1 MCDTLDQYGGID
13 SGDDT
18 SVLFSGD
25 ECDDEA
31 SVVSLQR
38 DYQVSFSWHDQVYG
52 ALNVVKE
59 ERSLFKPNFSI
70 LSFFP

>member
-13 SGDDT
+13 SSDDA
-18 SVLFSGD
+18 SVFFSSD

-38 DYQVSFSWHDQVYG
+38 DYQVSFSWYDQVYG

-59 ERSLFKPNFSI
+59 ERSLFKSNFYI